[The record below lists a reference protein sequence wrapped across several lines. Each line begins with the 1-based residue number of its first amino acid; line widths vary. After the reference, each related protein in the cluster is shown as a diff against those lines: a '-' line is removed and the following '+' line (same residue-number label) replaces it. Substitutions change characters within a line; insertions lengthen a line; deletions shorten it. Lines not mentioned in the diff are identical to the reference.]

1 MAGCCSPRMVRL
13 GPATTAACSPPATA
27 TRRPRPSLGSP
38 PTRSVWY
45 SLRPYLREAIDD
57 DERRRLGRDAAIATA
72 LTALGYG
79 LIGALGSAVVG
90 LTTQAVSGA
99 TMLAFYGW
107 RLPRITGLS
116 AILPGF

>member
-1 MAGCCSPRMVRL
+1 VRQPLAASARRARAAVLL
-13 GPATTAACSPPATA
+13 GDEVAVDRSPPATA

-79 LIGALGSAVVG
+79 LIGALGSA
-90 LTTQAVSGA
+90 S
-99 TMLAFYGW
+99 LA
-107 RLPRITGLS
+107 
-116 AILPGF
+116 